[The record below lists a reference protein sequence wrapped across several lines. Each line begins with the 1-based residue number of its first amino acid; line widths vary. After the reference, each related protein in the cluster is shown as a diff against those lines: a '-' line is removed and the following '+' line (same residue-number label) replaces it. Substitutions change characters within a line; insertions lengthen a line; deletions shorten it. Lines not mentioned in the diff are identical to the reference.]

1 MPFGVA
7 IAYVA
12 LENFFPP
19 SSLAPVSLCFRL
31 TLSHVLVPCF
41 AASWSPL
48 WLLEDAPKHGPSKLE
63 DGNRT
68 RAVFPNSA
76 ALHQPCAVS
85 VASPGA
91 SVRPEREIMNGHRVS
106 TAVSSVDIAGWP
118 LVLSTLVHPVPLV
131 TNIHSELLSA
141 REPVL
146 NPFVTRPRYTY
157 WWRELGA
164 CRCQRGLHS
173 RERRWDNIR

>member
-12 LENFFPP
+12 GKLFSSFLTRSPFPFV
-19 SSLAPVSLCFRL
+19 SVSLCLRPRSLFL
-31 TLSHVLVPCF
+31 CL
-41 AASWSPL
+41 SWSPL

-76 ALHQPCAVS
+76 ALHRRAPSLSHLPV
-85 VASPGA
+85 
-91 SVRPEREIMNGHRVS
+91 PEREIMNGHRVS

-118 LVLSTLVHPVPLV
+118 LVLFTLFP
-131 TNIHSELLSA
+131 
-141 REPVL
+141 
-146 NPFVTRPRYTY
+146 
-157 WWRELGA
+157 
-164 CRCQRGLHS
+164 
-173 RERRWDNIR
+173 